1 MTSYTNYMD
10 TIDYMLKNN
19 LLKENK
25 GITEQLKIFD
35 NENTD
40 IFAKGGKEIEAYFEF
55 KTHNKYDKKRWDL
68 ILKELTPEEQKL
80 AIKTQEILLK
90 KGILEQKKDDTNFFR
105 DLMSDIN
112 MQVNRLFAEDW
123 SIDELIDA
131 STECLEQDELEYAVM
146 YREVAM
152 EKGCKDSESWLIAE
166 GIIEDK

>member
-25 GITEQLKIFD
+25 GITEQLKIFA
-35 NENTD
+35 NEDTD

-90 KGILEQKKDDTNFFR
+90 KAILEQKKDDTNFFR
-105 DLMSDIN
+105 DFMSDIN

-152 EKGCKDSESWLIAE
+152 GKGCKDSESWLIAE
-166 GIIEDK
+166 GMIEDK